1 MPEQAPDDQRYTRIA
16 RSLSAQALGMAVDA
30 SPYRPRAGEA
40 RLSML
45 AVRPAARLL
54 AEGDTPASR
63 SAFEAGLAELI
74 GQLAEAGS
82 GDDGPLGRFV
92 DGAGHRREV
101 YGPLVAHQVFS
112 AIALDRSAAGAI
124 GGGYARRTVDAL
136 LAPLAEACHVDHE
149 ADWDEPGSAPRV
161 AGALWRSVAALE
173 GALLTNDHDAG
184 LAALGV
190 IGRISQTPG
199 PGGALHP
206 QSAGDTPDAWVY
218 RELTGLHALHLAA
231 QVTRETGW
239 AVRCRQVAAYHL
251 EHTQPD
257 YTTYQPWALAVF
269 AEDGG
274 TAVFAEQQLHDVQ
287 THLAIEGAGGALLPG
302 LLLADAAASLS
313 GRMVAGWSRLRFQG

>member
-1 MPEQAPDDQRYTRIA
+1 MTDDANEDQRYAKIA
-16 RSLSAQALGMAVDA
+16 QGLSARALEMAVDA
-30 SPYRPRAGEA
+30 SPYRPRAGES
-40 RLSML
+40 RHSML
-45 AVRPAARLL
+45 VVRPAARLL
-54 AEGDTPASR
+54 AVGESQALR
-63 SAFEAGLAELI
+63 SAFETGLAELLEH
-74 GQLAEAGS
+74 LADAPA
-82 GDDGPLGRFV
+82 GDDPLGCFV

-101 YGPLVAHQVFS
+101 YGPLVAHLVLSALTIGRSTAGTICGGNARQ
-112 AIALDRSAAGAI
+112 AIA
-124 GGGYARRTVDAL
+124 AL
-136 LAPLAEACHVDHE
+136 LAPLADDGRQDEEAR
-149 ADWDEPGSAPRV
+149 WDEPGSAARV
-161 AGALWRSVAALE
+161 AGALWRAVAMLE
-173 GALLTNDHDAG
+173 AALLTNDHDAG

-206 QSAGDTPDAWVY
+206 QLPNDTPDAWVY

-231 QVTRETGW
+231 QITRETGW

-269 AEDGG
+269 AEDAG
-274 TAVFAEQQLHDVQ
+274 TAVFAEQQFHDVQ

-313 GRMVAGWSRLRFQG
+313 GRMVTGWSRIRFQG